1 MGVLWWARARRARA
15 WARLRLRDSPD
26 TQFATQI
33 ASQAALLEALPN
45 PVFVRGPDTRFL
57 DCNRAYELAYGV
69 RKADLIGTTVL
80 DLHYLDPQLRRAHQL
95 DCESLLAQGGQ
106 RSGEQMEVWADG
118 RQRTVLY
125 QRQVFDLPD
134 GRRGGM
140 VGVLTDISALKQAEA
155 AALRGEDR
163 LRRLLDAFPGYAVMT
178 DKQLR
183 YAYVNKTMAQSMG
196 VTPESMIGR
205 PIDEFI
211 GPERAARYR
220 ELAGSPPGTRH
231 MEERI
236 EPSAGG
242 RRRRFFEVTAII
254 GPNPQDGSGVDF
266 AFGIDVTYTRR
277 GAEYERLRSRVLELI
292 GRQAALKDILD
303 ELITSVQKMAPGTL
317 CCVVPWPL
325 RELST
330 AQGGLGAMPAVWFE
344 AMTEE
349 LAAAD
354 ATGAALHAHTPAV
367 RLLAVDLAKEVPD
380 HPLARAAARAGQ
392 GCCWCEPVAG
402 SDGLTL
408 GLLAVHYDRAVEP
421 DRLDLLLLTEVGQ
434 LVGLA
439 LDRHRTTQQLHNQ
452 EAELRESRRQLQVT
466 FENMHDGV
474 LRINS
479 QGIIDRVNVA
489 MARMLGFERPE
500 DLEGSPIASFYAE
513 DETRLRVRERM
524 ELEGQIV
531 GFRCQA
537 RRRDGRLIWVDF
549 TAHRAFD
556 AEGRV
561 TGSEGVVRDVS
572 AQIEFEQALET
583 ARDAAQAAAE
593 VKSNFLAN
601 MSHEIRTPMNAI
613 LGLTELALRTELTPR
628 QADYLGKVQ
637 DAAGR
642 LLAIL
647 NGILDL
653 SKIEAHK
660 MTLESVAFRWDEVM
674 AGAANLLAA
683 QIEDKGLELHLSQAP
698 EVPNNL
704 VGDPL
709 RIGQVLTNLVGNACK
724 FTERGQ
730 IVVATSLV
738 ARESGP
744 GQDRVRLRVDV
755 RDSGIGL
762 TPEQAQRLFQPFSQA
777 DESTTRRFGG
787 TGLGL
792 AISRQLVEMM
802 DGRIWVDSTPGVG
815 SSFSFEIALG
825 VGPQG
830 NDAVPAAQ
838 GPGQGM
844 SPSTDGA
851 KLRISNG
858 PMSPQ
863 AGLSTGPDML
873 ASLRG
878 ARVLLVEDNAI
889 NQQVATELL
898 TQAGLHVEVAAHGQE
913 ALDALARREA
923 EQAGTAPGDGG
934 PNPSD
939 VAHRPLPYDCVLMD
953 LQMPVMDG
961 YTAAARIRAN
971 PAWVQL
977 PVIAMTADV
986 LAEDRARVLQAG
998 MNDHI
1003 AKPIVPQ
1010 DLLHRL
1016 SRWVRGR
1023 PPASRSDDPSSLR
1036 DGSVSRPDPHVPGDW
1051 AQLTAA
1057 PLSLDVQGALR
1068 NIGGR
1073 PDLLNR
1079 LLLDLLHDHGEDGRL
1094 LERAMAEGDLGT
1106 AARVA
1111 HTLKSVAGTL
1121 GASTLQGR
1129 AAALESALRA
1139 GQPGATGLAQALAE
1153 AVDALMDSLRR
1164 WATAQGVV
1172 HELESADIENPV
1184 SGTTP
1189 QTTAWDRTQWLAQWA
1204 QLRTLL
1210 SEMDPEAA
1218 ELAARLHHQGKRQGA
1233 PAELASAS
1241 LRLCQHAKRFEF
1253 DDAQHWLDRVVTLST
1268 DWPGSAP

>member
-118 RQRTVLY
+118 QPRTVLY

-140 VGVLTDISALKQAEA
+140 VGVLTDITALKQAEA

-163 LRRLLDAFPGYAVMT
+163 LRRLLDAFPGYAVMI

-220 ELAGSPPGTRH
+220 EMTGSPPGTRH

-317 CCVVPWPL
+317 CCVVAWPL

-330 AQGGLGAMPAVWFE
+330 AQGGLGAMPAAWFE
-344 AMTEE
+344 AMAGEV
-349 LAAAD
+349 AAAD
-354 ATGAALHAHTPAV
+354 AMLAAVAGPAGAA
-367 RLLAVDLAKEVPD
+367 RLLAVDLAREVPD
-380 HPLARAAARAGQ
+380 HPLARAAAHAGL
-392 GCCWCEPVAG
+392 GCCWGEPVAG
-402 SDGLTL
+402 SDGQPL
-408 GLLAVHYDRAVEP
+408 GFLAVHYDRAVEP
-421 DRLDLLLLTEVGQ
+421 DRLDLMLLGEVGQ

-439 LDRHRTTQQLHNQ
+439 LDRQRTAQQLRTQ
-452 EAELRESRRQLQVT
+452 DAELRESRRQLQVT
-466 FENMHDGV
+466 FESMQDGF
-474 LRINS
+474 LRITS
-479 QGIIDRVNVA
+479 QGIIDRVNLA
-489 MARMLGFERPE
+489 MARMLGYERTE
-500 DLEGSPIASFYAE
+500 DLVGQPIARFYARDE
-513 DETRLRVRERM
+513 DRLRIREQ
-524 ELEGQIV
+524 LEREGRIV
-531 GFRCQA
+531 GHRCQA
-537 RRRDGRLIWVDF
+537 TRPNGETLWVDL
-549 TAHRAFD
+549 TAHRVYD
-556 AEGRV
+556 AQGRIV
-561 TGSEGVVRDVS
+561 GSEGVVRDIS
-572 AQIEFEQALET
+572 MQIEFEQALKA
-583 ARDAAQAAAE
+583 ARDAAQEAAE

-613 LGLTELALRTELTPR
+613 MGLTELALRTELTAR
-628 QADYLGKVQ
+628 QADYLGKVH
-637 DAAGR
+637 DAASH
-642 LLAIL
+642 LLALL

-653 SKIEAHK
+653 SKMEAGK
-660 MTLESVAFRWDEVM
+660 MALEEAPFQWDQMM
-674 AGAANLLAA
+674 AGVANLLAL
-683 QIEDKGLELHLSQAP
+683 QIEEKGLELHFSSAP
-698 EVPNNL
+698 EVPNRL

-709 RIGQVLTNLVGNACK
+709 RIGQILTNLVGNACK

-730 IVVATSLV
+730 ITVATSV
-738 ARESGP
+738 VEKDH
-744 GQDRVRLRVDV
+744 GQAGQRVRLRVEV

-802 DGRIWVDSTPGVG
+802 DGRIWVDSEPGVG
-815 SSFSFEIALG
+815 STFSFEILLGIDLLTEGSAL
-825 VGPQG
+825 PPSE
-830 NDAVPAAQ
+830 NAQ
-838 GPGQGM
+838 GSRRLGSTVADHQPPGL
-844 SPSTDGA
+844 PEPAHGA
-851 KLRISNG
+851 DDRSG
-858 PMSPQ
+858 R
-863 AGLSTGPDML
+863 
-873 ASLRG
+873 ASSLQG

-898 TQAGLHVEVAAHGQE
+898 TQAGLQVEVATNGQE
-913 ALDALARREA
+913 ALDALARRQADLDRTGAQRDTEA
-923 EQAGTAPGDGG
+923 QPD
-934 PNPSD
+934 
-939 VAHRPLPYDCVLMD
+939 RPAALAYDCVLMD

-961 YTAAARIRAN
+961 YTATLRIRAN
-971 PAWVQL
+971 PSWAHL
-977 PVIAMTADV
+977 PVIAMTANV
-986 LAEDRARVLQAG
+986 LPEDRAKVLATG

-1003 AKPIVPQ
+1003 GKPIVPA
-1010 DLLHRL
+1010 DLLRTL
-1016 SRWVRGR
+1016 NRWLIGPPPGPQDGPGAPAQGISLVREGQGLG
-1023 PPASRSDDPSSLR
+1023 PAHG
-1036 DGSVSRPDPHVPGDW
+1036 DGLPG
-1051 AQLTAA
+1051 
-1057 PLSLDVQGALR
+1057 LDLDKALR

-1073 PDLLNR
+1073 RELLDR
-1079 LLLDLLHDHGEDGRL
+1079 LLKDLLHDHGDDARV
-1094 LERAMAEGDLGT
+1094 LERAMAQNDLVT
-1106 AARVA
+1106 AQRLA

-1121 GASTLQGR
+1121 CALTLQGR

-1139 GQPGATGLAQALAE
+1139 GQPGAEQARALGE
-1153 AVDALMDSLRR
+1153 AVDTLMRDLREWAHRQAPASAATLVCPPTTQLSATPHAVAWSPQR
-1164 WATAQGVV
+1164 WD
-1172 HELESADIENPV
+1172 E
-1184 SGTTP
+1184 
-1189 QTTAWDRTQWLAQWA
+1189 
-1204 QLRTLL
+1204 QLSRLRLL
-1210 SEMDPEAA
+1210 LIEMDPEAA
-1218 ELAARLHHQGKRQGA
+1218 EGAAALQHQAAFQGRPPEVLTALLALREHAARFDFDAALQALDHLCA
-1233 PAELASAS
+1233 TSPA
-1241 LRLCQHAKRFEF
+1241 
-1253 DDAQHWLDRVVTLST
+1253 
-1268 DWPGSAP
+1268 